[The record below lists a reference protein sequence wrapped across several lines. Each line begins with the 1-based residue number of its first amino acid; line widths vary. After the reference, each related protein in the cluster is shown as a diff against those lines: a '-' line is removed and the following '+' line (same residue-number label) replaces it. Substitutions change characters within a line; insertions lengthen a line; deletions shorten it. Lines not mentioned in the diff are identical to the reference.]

1 MGEQY
6 DANFPRLASLFN
18 IPVYRMLRSN
28 ASDLEDIFNV
38 EEDNDLDST
47 KDEEQQPENDD
58 QQHEDEDDDT
68 QERNMEDNG
77 EVHHS
82 LKSHHKS
89 INLQC
94 IFQMLVYN
102 IDNGRHKT
110 PLHMMLGHALFARD
124 RSKSLITALNRLG
137 ACASY
142 DSVGQGI

>member
-1 MGEQY
+1 
-6 DANFPRLASLFN
+6 
-18 IPVYRMLRSN
+18 MLRSN

-102 IDNGRHKT
+102 IHNGRHKK